1 MPRSEDGVLTG
12 SPGVREEGGERLPE
26 EAEEVGQVFCSAA
39 GGPEVSLE
47 RFGMGEEGKVG
58 EEEKRK
64 QSSCG
69 IKATGRPTC
78 RGFPGL
84 ALLKRIGPFSLL
96 VGGGLAA
103 WTLGMEFWFQFWHV
117 VWHALAE

>member
-1 MPRSEDGVLTG
+1 MPLSEDSVLTG
-12 SPGVREEGGERLPE
+12 SPGVREEGGERLPK

-39 GGPEVSLE
+39 GGPEASLE
-47 RFGMGEEGKVG
+47 RFGMREEGKVG

-69 IKATGRPTC
+69 IKDTGRPAC

-84 ALLKRIGPFSLL
+84 ALLRRIGPFSLL
-96 VGGGLAA
+96 VDGGLAA
-103 WTLGMEFWFQFWHV
+103 WTPGMELWFRSWHI